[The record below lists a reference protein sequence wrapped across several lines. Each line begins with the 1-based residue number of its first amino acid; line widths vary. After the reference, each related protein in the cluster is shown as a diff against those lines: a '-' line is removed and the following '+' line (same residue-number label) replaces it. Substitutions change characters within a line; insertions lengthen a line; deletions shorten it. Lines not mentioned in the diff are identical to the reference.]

1 MKGYYAVTVEPDHL
15 LRYAS
20 TLAEHRDLPDH
31 HLDRADGSFR
41 SFRRF
46 GLPGHL
52 CPVYRVFPSA
62 RLCPLYPLGL
72 NMAVHQRLPS
82 GSVVQKH
89 K

>member
-1 MKGYYAVTVEPDHL
+1 MGLKLLQITGTFLTTIWTVPMARSAVS
-15 LRYAS
+15 A
-20 TLAEHRDLPDH
+20 
-31 HLDRADGSFR
+31 G
-41 SFRRF
+41 F

-52 CPVYRVFPSA
+52 CPAYRVFPSA